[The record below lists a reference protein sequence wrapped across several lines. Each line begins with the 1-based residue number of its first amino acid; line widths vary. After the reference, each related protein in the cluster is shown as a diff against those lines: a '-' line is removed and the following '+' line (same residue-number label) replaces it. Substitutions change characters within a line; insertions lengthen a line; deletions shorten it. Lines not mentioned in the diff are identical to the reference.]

1 MQQVLYRE
9 YRPETF
15 KEVLGQETIIKIL
28 KSQVDTDSV
37 SHAYLFC
44 GTRGTGKTTTARLLA
59 KAVNCLSEDKPCGV
73 CENCMSIKNGT
84 FIDLIEIDAASNN
97 GVGDIRQL
105 RESVIF
111 PPAVGKKKVYIIDE
125 VHMLSRE
132 AFNAFLK
139 TLEEPPENVIFILA
153 TTEPQKL
160 PQTILS
166 RCLRMDFRRVSEE
179 NLVERMREICEN
191 RQIDISE
198 ETLKLVAAN
207 ADGSVRDGLTLLDQ
221 CISGRSGKITRK
233 DVLDSIGAVG
243 EEWYIDLT
251 KWIMRGD
258 IEEILML
265 IDTALHEGKDSR
277 QILMG
282 MINHYRNLLLAKYV
296 KHPENTLNMSVENAD
311 RIKEQSHQID
321 LEQIDEIILEL
332 AKVSRNMMTT
342 TQPRILLEVACVK
355 LSAEFGRVHSKV
367 TGERFPESHTGNIH
381 RKMSADSQCEK
392 ENTAMK
398 NEKILGGDFIDNS
411 LKDTRQSEAI
421 KREPSPKREST
432 DSGGDNGR
440 STLSHEYENMK
451 LQNESVKGPSEE
463 KAEGLL
469 PDVDYIGN
477 ETVKIAKEQS
487 PSMAILKYT
496 YSKKLKNGEI
506 HVVYQNNTV
515 KKFLEE
521 EEKKNLLQKIL
532 LEVTGENL
540 RVILLD
546 EKKEKRVDVEETA
559 KKAGE
564 LLGIDVR
571 ITD

>member
-59 KAVNCLSEDKPCGV
+59 KAVNCISEDKPCGV

-221 CISGRSGKITRK
+221 CISGRSGKIMRK

-277 QILMG
+277 QILK
-282 MINHYRNLLLAKYV
+282 I
-296 KHPENTLNMSVENAD
+296 
-311 RIKEQSHQID
+311 
-321 LEQIDEIILEL
+321 
-332 AKVSRNMMTT
+332 
-342 TQPRILLEVACVK
+342 
-355 LSAEFGRVHSKV
+355 GR
-367 TGERFPESHTGNIH
+367 
-381 RKMSADSQCEK
+381 A
-392 ENTAMK
+392 
-398 NEKILGGDFIDNS
+398 
-411 LKDTRQSEAI
+411 
-421 KREPSPKREST
+421 
-432 DSGGDNGR
+432 
-440 STLSHEYENMK
+440 
-451 LQNESVKGPSEE
+451 
-463 KAEGLL
+463 
-469 PDVDYIGN
+469 
-477 ETVKIAKEQS
+477 
-487 PSMAILKYT
+487 
-496 YSKKLKNGEI
+496 
-506 HVVYQNNTV
+506 HV
-515 KKFLEE
+515 
-521 EEKKNLLQKIL
+521 
-532 LEVTGENL
+532 
-540 RVILLD
+540 
-546 EKKEKRVDVEETA
+546 
-559 KKAGE
+559 
-564 LLGIDVR
+564 
-571 ITD
+571 

>member
-139 TLEEPPENVIFILA
+139 TLEEPPKNVIFILA

-355 LSAEFGRVHSKV
+355 LSAEFGRVYSKV
-367 TGERFPESHTGNIH
+367 TGERFPESHTENIH

-398 NEKILGGDFIDNS
+398 NEKILGGDVIDNP

-421 KREPSPKREST
+421 KSEPSPKRESI
-432 DSGGDNGR
+432 DSGDDNGR
-440 STLSHEYENMK
+440 STLSYEYENMK

-469 PDVDYIGN
+469 PDVDYIWN

-546 EKKEKRVDVEETA
+546 EKQEKRVDVEETA